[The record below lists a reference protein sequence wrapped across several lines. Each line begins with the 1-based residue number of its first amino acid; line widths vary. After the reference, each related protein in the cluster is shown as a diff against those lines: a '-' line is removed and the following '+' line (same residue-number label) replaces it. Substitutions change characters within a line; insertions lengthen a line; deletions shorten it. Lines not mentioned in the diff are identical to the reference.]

1 MCFNTEVYFRIF
13 VIEYFQNRQQNGLE
27 GNGGL
32 GRAEEEGGGRREGGR
47 VGYAMLFRFPIVFSL
62 VVYQSNYLSPAPE

>member
-27 GNGGL
+27 GNGGWV
-32 GRAEEEGGGRREGGR
+32 GRRRREGGGGR
-47 VGYAMLFRFPIVFSL
+47 G
-62 VVYQSNYLSPAPE
+62 EG

>member
-1 MCFNTEVYFRIF
+1 M
-13 VIEYFQNRQQNGLE
+13 
-27 GNGGL
+27 
-32 GRAEEEGGGRREGGR
+32 GRAEEEGGGWREGGR